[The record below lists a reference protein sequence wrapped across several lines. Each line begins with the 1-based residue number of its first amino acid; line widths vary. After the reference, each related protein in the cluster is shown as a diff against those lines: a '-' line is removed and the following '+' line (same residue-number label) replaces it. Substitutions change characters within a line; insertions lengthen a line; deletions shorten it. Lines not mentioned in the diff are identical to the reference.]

1 MASPLL
7 RAARALTVAGSLL
20 ASLAVGAVA
29 RAADRHVPSQYPTI
43 QAAVNAAADGDT
55 IRIAPGTYNERV
67 QLGGGKHV
75 AFRGEVGKAAQTII
89 SSSLDGATLSIFEVT
104 NPALLGVSDL
114 TLTHSVGFGLSR
126 RGLFYSGPVTAPLV
140 IERCIIR
147 NNYSNSEFDDA
158 GAAKMQGRAEFRRC
172 AFIDNRSVSS
182 AAVVLAFDN
191 CPVAFI
197 ECSFRDHTTS
207 GGGLFRTYSNAPI
220 TVTGC
225 TIRNANLLCSG
236 AATVTFANNRGCSIT
251 TIGGAGFVNG
261 GGNVWN
267 SCPDCDS
274 DGLPNIEEIVFGA
287 ADCNANLI
295 PDSCDIAAGTASDIN
310 GDGII
315 DVCQSPTDRHVPSQY
330 PTIQAAV
337 NASLSGDTI
346 RIAPGIYNERVLMEG
361 RAVALRGEVGKAAQT
376 IINAAASDGGA
387 VDISGVTTPSQLG
400 ISDLTLTHSSVPGIS
415 RAGLRY
421 GGPLNAPLVVERC
434 ILRNNYSTND
444 NAGGAY
450 LLGRVEFYDCA
461 FIDNRTGNHGS
472 AVYAYD
478 NCPVTLVRCSF
489 RDHTTGSGMFYAR
502 NNAAIVVSGCVIRS
516 ANVLCSG
523 TPTGTTTF
531 VSTRGCLVGT
541 VGGSGF
547 VNGGG
552 NNWKSC
558 LDCDGDGQP
567 DLEELIFGAADCDGN
582 GIPDSCDLSAGSAT
596 DFNANGIL
604 DACECPADIVADGS
618 VDGSDLATVLGAWGA
633 AQPGSVADIVRD
645 GQVNGADL
653 ALVLANWG
661 LCK

>member
-43 QAAVNAAADGDT
+43 QAAVNAAND
-55 IRIAPGTYNERV
+55 
-67 QLGGGKHV
+67 
-75 AFRGEVGKAAQTII
+75 
-89 SSSLDGATLSIFEVT
+89 
-104 NPALLGVSDL
+104 
-114 TLTHSVGFGLSR
+114 
-126 RGLFYSGPVTAPLV
+126 
-140 IERCIIR
+140 
-147 NNYSNSEFDDA
+147 
-158 GAAKMQGRAEFRRC
+158 
-172 AFIDNRSVSS
+172 
-182 AAVVLAFDN
+182 
-191 CPVAFI
+191 
-197 ECSFRDHTTS
+197 
-207 GGGLFRTYSNAPI
+207 
-220 TVTGC
+220 
-225 TIRNANLLCSG
+225 
-236 AATVTFANNRGCSIT
+236 
-251 TIGGAGFVNG
+251 
-261 GGNVWN
+261 
-267 SCPDCDS
+267 
-274 DGLPNIEEIVFGA
+274 
-287 ADCNANLI
+287 
-295 PDSCDIAAGTASDIN
+295 
-310 GDGII
+310 
-315 DVCQSPTDRHVPSQY
+315 
-330 PTIQAAV
+330 
-337 NASLSGDTI
+337 GDTI

-376 IINAAASDGGA
+376 IINAAASNGGA

-489 RDHTTGSGMFYAR
+489 RDHTTGSGLFYAR
-502 NNAAIVVSGCVIRS
+502 NNASVTVSNSVIRN

-523 TPTGTTTF
+523 TTGTTTF
-531 VSTRGCLVGT
+531 SGNRGCLIGT

-552 NNWKSC
+552 NNWTSC
-558 LDCDGDGQP
+558 ADCDGDGQP
-567 DLEELIFGAADCDGN
+567 DLEELILGVADCNGN
-582 GIPDSCDLSAGSAT
+582 GIPDPCEISAGTAT
-596 DFNANGIL
+596 DFNGNGVL
-604 DACECPADIVADGS
+604 DGCECPADIVADGT
-618 VDGSDLATVLGAWGA
+618 VNGSDLATVLGAWGP
-633 AQPGSVADIVRD
+633 AQAGSIADVVRD

-653 ALVLANWG
+653 ALILANWG
-661 LCK
+661 PCK

>member
-43 QAAVNAAADGDT
+43 QAAVNAAND
-55 IRIAPGTYNERV
+55 
-67 QLGGGKHV
+67 
-75 AFRGEVGKAAQTII
+75 
-89 SSSLDGATLSIFEVT
+89 
-104 NPALLGVSDL
+104 
-114 TLTHSVGFGLSR
+114 
-126 RGLFYSGPVTAPLV
+126 
-140 IERCIIR
+140 
-147 NNYSNSEFDDA
+147 
-158 GAAKMQGRAEFRRC
+158 
-172 AFIDNRSVSS
+172 
-182 AAVVLAFDN
+182 
-191 CPVAFI
+191 
-197 ECSFRDHTTS
+197 
-207 GGGLFRTYSNAPI
+207 
-220 TVTGC
+220 
-225 TIRNANLLCSG
+225 
-236 AATVTFANNRGCSIT
+236 
-251 TIGGAGFVNG
+251 
-261 GGNVWN
+261 
-267 SCPDCDS
+267 
-274 DGLPNIEEIVFGA
+274 
-287 ADCNANLI
+287 
-295 PDSCDIAAGTASDIN
+295 
-310 GDGII
+310 
-315 DVCQSPTDRHVPSQY
+315 
-330 PTIQAAV
+330 
-337 NASLSGDTI
+337 GDTI

-376 IINAAASDGGA
+376 IINAAASNGGA

-502 NNAAIVVSGCVIRS
+502 NNASVTVSNSVIRN

-523 TPTGTTTF
+523 TTGTTTF
-531 VSTRGCLVGT
+531 ANNRGCSITTIGGAGFVNGGGNVWNSCPDCDSDGLPNIEEIVFGAADCNANLIPDSCDIAAGTASDINGDGIIDACQSPTDRHVPSQYSTIQAAVNASLSGDTIRIAPGIYNERVLMEGRAVALRGEVGKAAQTIINAAASNGGAVDISGVTTPSQLGISDLTLTHSSVPGISRAGLRYGGPLNAPLVVERCILRNNYSTNDNAGGAYLLGRVEFYDCAFIDNRTGNHGSAVYAYDNCPVTLVRCSFRDHTTGSGMFYARNNASVTVSNSVIRNANVLCSGTTGTTTFSGNRGCLIGT

-552 NNWKSC
+552 NNWTSC
-558 LDCDGDGQP
+558 ADCDGDGQP
-567 DLEELIFGAADCDGN
+567 DLEELILGVADCNGN
-582 GIPDSCDLSAGSAT
+582 GIPDPCEISAGTAT
-596 DFNANGIL
+596 DFNGNGVL
-604 DACECPADIVADGS
+604 DGCECPADIVADGT
-618 VDGSDLATVLGAWGA
+618 VNGSDLATVLGAWGP
-633 AQPGSVADIVRD
+633 AQAGSIADVVRD

-653 ALVLANWG
+653 ALILANWG
-661 LCK
+661 PCK

>member
-43 QAAVNAAADGDT
+43 QAAVNAAND
-55 IRIAPGTYNERV
+55 
-67 QLGGGKHV
+67 
-75 AFRGEVGKAAQTII
+75 
-89 SSSLDGATLSIFEVT
+89 
-104 NPALLGVSDL
+104 
-114 TLTHSVGFGLSR
+114 
-126 RGLFYSGPVTAPLV
+126 
-140 IERCIIR
+140 
-147 NNYSNSEFDDA
+147 
-158 GAAKMQGRAEFRRC
+158 
-172 AFIDNRSVSS
+172 
-182 AAVVLAFDN
+182 
-191 CPVAFI
+191 
-197 ECSFRDHTTS
+197 
-207 GGGLFRTYSNAPI
+207 
-220 TVTGC
+220 
-225 TIRNANLLCSG
+225 
-236 AATVTFANNRGCSIT
+236 
-251 TIGGAGFVNG
+251 
-261 GGNVWN
+261 
-267 SCPDCDS
+267 
-274 DGLPNIEEIVFGA
+274 
-287 ADCNANLI
+287 
-295 PDSCDIAAGTASDIN
+295 
-310 GDGII
+310 
-315 DVCQSPTDRHVPSQY
+315 
-330 PTIQAAV
+330 
-337 NASLSGDTI
+337 GDTI

-376 IINAAASDGGA
+376 IINAAASNGGA

-489 RDHTTGSGMFYAR
+489 RDHTTGSGLFYAR
-502 NNAAIVVSGCVIRS
+502 NNASVTVSNSVIRN

-523 TPTGTTTF
+523 TTGTTTF
-531 VSTRGCLVGT
+531 ANNRGCSITTIGGAGFVNGGGNVWNSCPDCDSDGLPNIEEIVFGAADCNANLIPDSCDIAAGTASDINGDGIIDACQSPTDRHVPSQYSTIQAAVNASLSGDTIRIAPGIYNERVLMEGRAVALRGEVGKAAQTIINAAASNGGAVDISGVTTPSQLGISDLTLTHSSVPGISRAGLRYGGPLNAPLVVERCILRNNYSTNDNAGGAYLLGRVEFYDCAFIDNRTGNHGSAVYAYDNCPVTLVRCSFRDHTTGSGLFYARNNASVTVSNSVIRNANVLCSGTTGTTTFSGNRGCLIGT

-552 NNWKSC
+552 NNWTSC
-558 LDCDGDGQP
+558 ADCDGDGQP
-567 DLEELIFGAADCDGN
+567 DLEELILGVADCNGN
-582 GIPDSCDLSAGSAT
+582 GIPDPCEISAGTAT
-596 DFNANGIL
+596 DFNGNGVL
-604 DACECPADIVADGS
+604 DGCECPADIVADGT
-618 VDGSDLATVLGAWGA
+618 VNGSDLATVLGAWGP
-633 AQPGSVADIVRD
+633 AQAGSIADVVRD

-653 ALVLANWG
+653 ALILANWG
-661 LCK
+661 PCK

>member
-43 QAAVNAAADGDT
+43 QAAVNAANDGDT
-55 IRIAPGTYNERV
+55 IRIAPGIYNERV
-67 QLGGGKHV
+67 LMEGRAV
-75 AFRGEVGKAAQTII
+75 ALRGEVGKAAQTII
-89 SSSLDGATLSIFEVT
+89 NAAASNGGAVDISGVT
-104 NPALLGVSDL
+104 TPSQLGISDL
-114 TLTHSVGFGLSR
+114 TLTHSSVPGISRAGLR
-126 RGLFYSGPVTAPLV
+126 YGGPLNAPLV
-140 IERCIIR
+140 VERCILR
-147 NNYSNSEFDDA
+147 NNYSTNDNAGGAYLLGRVEFYD
-158 GAAKMQGRAEFRRC
+158 C
-172 AFIDNRSVSS
+172 AFIDNRTGNHGS
-182 AAVVLAFDN
+182 AVYAYDN
-191 CPVAFI
+191 CPVTLVR
-197 ECSFRDHTTS
+197 CSFRDHTTGS
-207 GGGLFRTYSNAPI
+207 GLFYARNNASVTVSNS
-220 TVTGC
+220 V
-225 TIRNANLLCSG
+225 IRNANVLCSG
-236 AATVTFANNRGCSIT
+236 TTGTTTFANNRGCSIT

-315 DVCQSPTDRHVPSQY
+315 DACQSPTDRHVPSQY
-330 PTIQAAV
+330 STIQAAV

-489 RDHTTGSGMFYAR
+489 RDHTTGSGLFYAR
-502 NNAAIVVSGCVIRS
+502 NNASVTVSNSVIRN

-523 TPTGTTTF
+523 TTGTTTF
-531 VSTRGCLVGT
+531 SGNRGCLIGT

-552 NNWKSC
+552 NNWTSC
-558 LDCDGDGQP
+558 ADCDGDGQP
-567 DLEELIFGAADCDGN
+567 DLEELILGVADCNGN
-582 GIPDSCDLSAGSAT
+582 GIPDPCEISAGTAT
-596 DFNANGIL
+596 DFNGNGVL
-604 DACECPADIVADGS
+604 DGCECPADIVADGT
-618 VDGSDLATVLGAWGA
+618 VNGSDLATVLGAWGP
-633 AQPGSVADIVRD
+633 AQAGSIADVVRD

-653 ALVLANWG
+653 ALILANWG
-661 LCK
+661 PCK